1 MRKIAFIAAS
11 PVTIKAF
18 LMPFVNELKKENQM
32 HLIANFEDKL
42 DYSFIPKDVTIHH
55 VKINR
60 NPSVFTDFIA
70 LLQLI
75 KLIYKEDFDVV
86 HSFTPKAGLLTQ
98 IAAFICRTKNRYHTF
113 TGQVW
118 ATKVGLKRYILKQMD
133 FIIAGLSTHNFVDSI
148 SQRDFLLKN
157 KVTSAKK
164 SSVLGSGSISGV
176 NLDKFKFCQK
186 KREELRESLG
196 ISNDC
201 FVYLYA
207 GRLKIDKGIPELFTA
222 FNNISK
228 SNDCALVI
236 VGNDEDN
243 LLPKIEDN
251 KKVIFCGF
259 TDDISAYFSMADIL
273 CLPSHREGFGNVI
286 IEAAACGLS
295 SLGSNIYGLSDAIVD
310 NETGM
315 LHKVCDPHD
324 LESKMLT
331 VYSDKELLNKFGINS
346 KKRVKHF
353 FSEDLIITEFINFYR
368 LNNL

>member
-42 DYSFIPKDVTIHH
+42 DYSFIPKDVIIHH

-60 NPSVFTDFIA
+60 NPSIFNDFIA
-70 LLQLI
+70 LLQLT
-75 KLIYKEDFDVV
+75 KLIYKEGFDVV
-86 HSFTPKAGLLTQ
+86 HSFTPKAGLLAQ
-98 IAAFICRTKNRYHTF
+98 LAAFTCRTKNRYHTF

-133 FIIAGLSTHNFVDSI
+133 FIIASLSTHNFVDSI

-157 KVTSAKK
+157 KVTSSTK
-164 SSVLGSGSISGV
+164 STVLGNGSISGV
-176 NLDKFKFCQK
+176 NLDKFKYCQK
-186 KREELRESLG
+186 KRDNLRESLG
-196 ISNDC
+196 LNDED
-201 FVYLYA
+201 FIFLYA

-222 FNNISK
+222 FNSISK
-228 SNDCALVI
+228 INNCSLVI

-243 LLPKIEDN
+243 LLSKVNDN
-251 KKVIFCGF
+251 RKVIFCGF
-259 TDDISAYFSMADIL
+259 SDDISAYFSMADIL

-286 IEAAACGLS
+286 IEAAACGLP

-315 LHKVCDPHD
+315 LHKVCDPLD
-324 LESKMLT
+324 LENKMLA
-331 VYSDKELLNKFGINS
+331 VYSDRERLSNLGENS
-346 KKRVKHF
+346 KKRVKDL
-353 FSEDLIITEFINFYR
+353 FSENLMVTEFINFYR